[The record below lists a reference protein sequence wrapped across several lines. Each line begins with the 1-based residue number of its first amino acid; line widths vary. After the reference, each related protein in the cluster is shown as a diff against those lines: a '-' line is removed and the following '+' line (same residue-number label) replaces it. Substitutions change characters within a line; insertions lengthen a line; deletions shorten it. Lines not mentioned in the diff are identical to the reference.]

1 MSDLNLEDS
10 MSLLSANHL
19 SYESASS
26 VCAASQRQLSLINF
40 QPRNYNGVDAGT
52 QLSLVFNAGSSF
64 TYGPTSTLNITMTVR
79 NANSG
84 GDNATLWGWG
94 NNIPAA
100 NESFNNSG
108 GSILNMFQ
116 EVSMSARSGELLFRE
131 THSNETR
138 VQRLFKINKE
148 RRDALGVMGGATLDA
163 EGRMRFPLFPIN
175 QPQTFTI
182 PLAELS
188 NFFSTSS
195 PIPPQLLAG
204 ATLRLSLAKISK
216 SITLYKDT
224 GTLADGAGR
233 DATVVDLNVCTSYLD
248 QVDLFDSVN
257 SMILSSA
264 NSLSTNGIQYNYYSN
279 FNAIYPLSTSGVLD
293 IQLSAARISSIVV
306 KIVKKAPDDWKQSYV
321 SESINSASATAG
333 ADNGS
338 LGSMRWQFRLGNQVM
353 PLYPIDSSCQ
363 AFNLLCDATSNIS
376 FASCE
381 DPDSLKVINKL
392 SPCAVSFADYTKTVG
407 TTSGFGTG
415 CFLVGLNMERS
426 NALNISGNS
435 TNNSRILTAEYSG
448 LKSGD
453 TFNAIVSVKY
463 LQIANVTTSN
473 VVVNR

>member
-40 QPRNYNGVDAGT
+40 QPRNYSGVDAGT
-52 QLSLVFNAGSSF
+52 QLSIVMNAGSSF
-64 TYGPTSTLNITMTVR
+64 TYGPTSTLNITMTV
-79 NANSG
+79 NVSG
-84 GDNATLWGWG
+84 GSQNATLWGWG
-94 NNIPAA
+94 NHIVG
-100 NESFNNSG
+100 NESFYNSG
-108 GSILNMFQ
+108 GSILNLFQ

-131 THSNETR
+131 VQANETR
-138 VQRLFKINKE
+138 TQRLFKINKE
-148 RRDALGVMGGATLDA
+148 RRDALGVMGGATLNA
-163 EGRMRFPLFPIN
+163 AGEMKFPLFPVG
-175 QPQTFTI
+175 QAQTFTI
-182 PLAELS
+182 PLGELS
-188 NFFSTSS
+188 GFFSTAS

-204 ATLRLSLAKISK
+204 ATLRLSLAKMSK
-216 SITLYKDT
+216 SISLYSDAN
-224 GTLADGAGR
+224 TLATGADLSR
-233 DATVVDLNVCTSYLD
+233 TVVDLNVCTAYLD

-293 IQLSAARISSIVV
+293 IQLSAARISSVIV
-306 KIVKKAPDDWKQSYV
+306 KIVKKAPTDWASPYAA
-321 SESINSASATAG
+321 ESINSVAATAG

-338 LGSMRWQFRLGNQVM
+338 LGSMRWQTRLGNAIS

-392 SPCAVSFADYTKTVG
+392 SPCSVSFADYTKTV
-407 TTSGFGTG
+407 SGVAGYGTG
-415 CFLVGLNMERS
+415 CFLIGLNMERS
-426 NALNISGNS
+426 NALNISGSS
-435 TNNSRILTAEYSG
+435 TNNSRILSVEYSG

-453 TFNAIVSVKY
+453 NFNAIVSVKY

-473 VVVNR
+473 VVVNK

>member
-94 NNIPAA
+94 NNIPEA

-108 GSILNMFQ
+108 GSILNLFQ

-175 QPQTFTI
+175 QAQTFTI
-182 PLAELS
+182 PLGELS

-204 ATLRLSLAKISK
+204 ATLRLSLAKMSK
-216 SITLYKDT
+216 SITLYKDAA
-224 GTLADGAGR
+224 TLAAGAGR

-293 IQLSAARISSIVV
+293 IQLSAARISSIIV
-306 KIVKKAPDDWKQSYV
+306 KIVKKAPDDWESPYV
-321 SESINSASATAG
+321 SESINSAAATAG
-333 ADNGS
+333 SDNGS

-353 PLYPIDSSCQ
+353 PLYAIDSSCQ

-407 TTSGFGTG
+407 ATSGFGTG
-415 CFLVGLNMERS
+415 CFLVGMNMERS

-453 TFNAIVSVKY
+453 TFNAIVSCRY
-463 LQIANVTTSN
+463 LQICNVTSSN
-473 VVVNR
+473 VVVNK

>member
-40 QPRNYNGVDAGT
+40 QPRNYSGVDAGT
-52 QLSLVFNAGSSF
+52 QLSIVMNAGSSF
-64 TYGPTSTLNITMTVR
+64 TYGPTSTLNITMTV
-79 NANSG
+79 NVSG
-84 GDNATLWGWG
+84 DQNATLWGWG
-94 NNIPAA
+94 NHTAVGD
-100 NESFNNSG
+100 ERFFNSG
-108 GSILNMFQ
+108 GSILNLFQ

-131 THSNETR
+131 VQANETR
-138 VQRLFKINKE
+138 TQRLFKINKE
-148 RRDALGVMGGATLDA
+148 RRDALGVMGGATLNA
-163 EGRMRFPLFPIN
+163 AGEMKFPLFPVG

-182 PLAELS
+182 PLGELS
-188 NFFSTSS
+188 GFFSTAS

-204 ATLRLSLAKISK
+204 ATLRLSLAKMSK
-216 SITLYKDT
+216 SISLYSDAN
-224 GTLADGAGR
+224 TLAVGAGR
-233 DATVVDLNVCTSYLD
+233 AQTVVDLNVCTAYLD

-293 IQLSAARISSIVV
+293 IQLSAARISSVIV
-306 KIVKKAPDDWKQSYV
+306 KIVKKVPTDWASPYV
-321 SESINSASATAG
+321 AESINSVTATAG
-333 ADNGS
+333 RDNGS
-338 LGSMRWQFRLGNQVM
+338 LGSMRWQFRLGNSVM
-353 PLYPIDSSCQ
+353 PLYPIDSSCH

-407 TTSGFGTG
+407 NEAGFGTG

-448 LKSGD
+448 LDSGD
-453 TFNAIVSVKY
+453 AFNAIVSVKY

-473 VVVNR
+473 VVVNK

>member
-84 GDNATLWGWG
+84 STNATLWGWG
-94 NNIPAA
+94 NNLPAA
-100 NESFNNSG
+100 NESFYNSG

-148 RRDALGVMGGATLDA
+148 RRDALGVMGGAALDA
-163 EGRMRFPLFPIN
+163 AGNMKFPLFPIN

-182 PLAELS
+182 PLGELS

-204 ATLRLSLAKISK
+204 ATLRLSLAKMSK
-216 SITLYKDT
+216 SITLYQDA
-224 GTLADGAGR
+224 GTLAAGAGR

-293 IQLSAARISSIVV
+293 IQLSAARISSIIV
-306 KIVKKAPDDWKQSYV
+306 KIVKKAPDDWESPYV
-321 SESINSASATAG
+321 SESINSAAATAG
-333 ADNGS
+333 SDNGS
-338 LGSMRWQFRLGNQVM
+338 LGSMRWQFRLGNAVM
-353 PLYPIDSSCQ
+353 PLYPIESSCQ

-407 TTSGFGTG
+407 GTAGFGTG

-453 TFNAIVSVKY
+453 LFNAIVSVRY
-463 LQIANVTTSN
+463 LQIANTTTSN
-473 VVVNR
+473 VVVNK